1 MQLPGLVQFR
11 KCTLTDRD
19 LAEAVAKGMNE
30 MYTDPIS
37 VPTRQIPARPNE
49 DFDLITGELI
59 VRYLEKTELLKQIRS
74 LDIQHKIE
82 HGAFFLPDEIRAQ
95 VQKIL
100 SDSFKIS
107 DL

>member
-11 KCTLTDRD
+11 KCTIADRD
-19 LAEAVAKGMNE
+19 LAEAVVKGMNE
-30 MYTDPIS
+30 MYTDPVS

-100 SDSFKIS
+100 SDSLKIS

>member
-11 KCTLTDRD
+11 KCTLTDRG

-30 MYTDPIS
+30 MYTDPVS
-37 VPTRQIPARPNE
+37 VPARQIPARPDE

-59 VRYLEKTELLKQIRS
+59 VRYLEKTELLKQVRS

-82 HGAFFLPDEIRAQ
+82 HGVFFLPDEIRAHTA
-95 VQKIL
+95 K
-100 SDSFKIS
+100 KRARRKG
-107 DL
+107 